1 MSATNEANHLEIN
14 VTYFPIEVVANES
27 RHRIMNG
34 SEYPVRLM
42 TFTRINSLM
51 ILIENA
57 TVLMCLFIY
66 RSEFS
71 KREFWL
77 HLTSLNINDL
87 LVGVVCF
94 GASFVEYD
102 TFENNKLGCASLFVS
117 LVVSQLT
124 LLYNVLSICVYRLLF
139 LVSSNKLRFS
149 WTPSMTVIQLGSVY
163 IFSTLYAIL
172 PLLLWGRKNQ
182 YIRTCAH
189 EYMFGSEVNKLSAYL
204 GFGFLFPLLILN
216 ILYCVTFCKIRR
228 QYTRRYFPPVNDEG
242 IDTGSASSDRITRQK
257 KFGTVYKHRN
267 IQAPDDATRKLQA
280 NFDSRTQ
287 LQETHLREQNNG
299 NANCSIY
306 EKNAATEQQPSKS
319 NKRTGNNES
328 KSNFRQLCRTYSE
341 RTSHTS
347 HSNSRSRNIQKQ
359 SLVLIGA
366 ILLSIDVT
374 ILPSIVVLVVTI
386 IVPTWSVSVTVMYAV
401 GIIAMNNSLINPW
414 IYTLQS
420 KELRKALKKDIRH
433 YSVRAIDMMRHMC
446 KSKDM

>member
-1 MSATNEANHLEIN
+1 MGVA
-14 VTYFPIEVVANES
+14 ANES
-27 RHRIMNG
+27 RHRIVNG
-34 SEYPVRLM
+34 SEYPVKLM

-66 RSEFS
+66 RSQFS

-87 LVGVVCF
+87 LVGIVCF

-163 IFSTLYAIL
+163 IFSTLYAII
-172 PLLLWGRKNQ
+172 PLLFWARKNT
-182 YIRTCAH
+182 YLRTCAH

-216 ILYCVTFCKIRR
+216 ILYGVTFCKIHR

-242 IDTGSASSDRITRQK
+242 IDTGSASSDWITRQK

-267 IQAPDDATRKLQA
+267 IRVQTPHDDTRKYLAMIQE

-287 LQETHLREQNNG
+287 LQETHLREQNNE

-366 ILLSIDVT
+366 ILLLIDVT

-401 GIIAMNNSLINPW
+401 GVIAMNNSLINPW

-433 YSVRAIDMMRHMC
+433 YSVSAIDMMRHMC